1 MIFFCN
7 FKLIFREAMMNKEEG
22 EEIDFSENVSSF
34 KSSDISSSEN
44 EENEE
49 GNAFL
54 LKIISNF
61 QRNIHKSRP

>member
-1 MIFFCN
+1 
-7 FKLIFREAMMNKEEG
+7 MNKEEG

-49 GNAFL
+49 GAAFYL
-54 LKIISNF
+54 NIIYKTPYF
-61 QRNIHKSRP
+61 P

>member
-1 MIFFCN
+1 MN
-7 FKLIFREAMMNKEEG
+7 NKEEG

-49 GNAFL
+49 GKAFL
-54 LKIISNF
+54 LK
-61 QRNIHKSRP
+61 KYL

>member
-7 FKLIFREAMMNKEEG
+7 FKLIFREAMMKEEG

-49 GNAFL
+49 GNAF
-54 LKIISNF
+54 
-61 QRNIHKSRP
+61 